1 MTQKLVNLLVV
12 VKEFFSVCLQGL
24 CETHPVIFHEK
35 RSGREKDTKR
45 SEDKNHSHSYKL
57 GLESRWVYADRRNL
71 VSTSDKC
78 ITSVEIEDTRSRDD
92 AVVSTE
98 REKRTEGNANA
109 SDKEHKRNFNAEER
123 SVKKVSFE
131 DEGVKENAVSME
143 TAKNSGKTE
152 VRNVDES
159 PPVSAKT
166 TDTEKV
172 VFVNDPKSRPKT
184 CRERSRRE
192 DEEATRDV
200 RKLRRP
206 HTAPPAPP
214 STPRE
219 HDSRLYHFIPIR
231 IPTSQGEE
239 EDNNFLNMENETN
252 EENRELYELS
262 ESSTPTEEKQND
274 NEDENFQAFS
284 AQMSPGSSPENDF
297 IQDGGAPKKHV
308 SFGVSVCKS
317 APVSRTVARETE
329 KVPRA
334 RSSTPLQ
341 RRSYK
346 PSTPVVIESESSLEL
361 PKDLPPAQALVALRK
376 KIRDDLAQ
384 QNRAL
389 QLDIQQLYLRKHS
402 E

>member
-1 MTQKLVNLLVV
+1 
-12 VKEFFSVCLQGL
+12 
-24 CETHPVIFHEK
+24 
-35 RSGREKDTKR
+35 
-45 SEDKNHSHSYKL
+45 
-57 GLESRWVYADRRNL
+57 
-71 VSTSDKC
+71 
-78 ITSVEIEDTRSRDD
+78 
-92 AVVSTE
+92 
-98 REKRTEGNANA
+98 
-109 SDKEHKRNFNAEER
+109 
-123 SVKKVSFE
+123 
-131 DEGVKENAVSME
+131 
-143 TAKNSGKTE
+143 
-152 VRNVDES
+152 
-159 PPVSAKT
+159 
-166 TDTEKV
+166 
-172 VFVNDPKSRPKT
+172 
-184 CRERSRRE
+184 
-192 DEEATRDV
+192 
-200 RKLRRP
+200 
-206 HTAPPAPP
+206 
-214 STPRE
+214 
-219 HDSRLYHFIPIR
+219 
-231 IPTSQGEE
+231 
-239 EDNNFLNMENETN
+239 MENETN

-384 QNRAL
+384 QNREL